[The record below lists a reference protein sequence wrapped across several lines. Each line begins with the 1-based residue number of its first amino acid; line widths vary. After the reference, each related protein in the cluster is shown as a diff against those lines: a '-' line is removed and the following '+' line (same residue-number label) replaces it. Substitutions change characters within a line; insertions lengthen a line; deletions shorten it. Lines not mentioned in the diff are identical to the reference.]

1 MAAFCSPHTLARCR
15 IKPTT
20 LAQIRMVMEKRV
32 EAINVKYIYSACV
45 ITTTPDLSILHD
57 PWFTEGAYDGSWFHF
72 PKVENPLK
80 SIGDVDIIFISHIHP
95 DHYDNVFLKKY
106 FEKYGIKKILIANHS
121 PNHLA
126 GKMRADGIEPTIL
139 KDKLTIGDTTVE
151 IVPHKTGSISD
162 IDSAIVIKYHAKNN
176 KQHCVVNANDI
187 IFDEDMRSN
196 LKSVANEVDIL
207 LCGYTGA
214 GPYPQTYFNSSD
226 NQLNVEANNKKLAFF
241 ERYKTLVKVMG
252 AKVNIPFAG
261 KYILGGKLSDMNDY
275 RGVADP
281 VEVLEFDEKAVV
293 LADNGGEINT
303 SNLIPNHIRTNKYD
317 AREKTKRIEEIK
329 TMRMDYERLIAAEEI
344 GQLPLKRLLFSASR
358 NAVIKSECDEDYYFC
373 IKLPNEQVAVI
384 NANKNE
390 SNSLVFAEKCTPL
403 PTPRSEI
410 FIDPR
415 YLFGLLTKIY
425 HWDNAEVGSQF
436 DTRRTPNTLNRKAQ
450 AFLNYLAI

>member
-1 MAAFCSPHTLARCR
+1 MEKDTHTHTQQEVSLS
-15 IKPTT
+15 KQTT
-20 LAQIRMVMEKRV
+20 LTD
-32 EAINVKYIYSACV
+32 AINVKYIYSACV

-57 PWFTEGAYDGSWFHF
+57 PWFTEGIYDGSWFHF
-72 PKVENPLK
+72 PKIENPLE
-80 SIGDVDIIFISHIHP
+80 SIGDVDFIYISHIHP
-95 DHYDNVFLKKY
+95 DHYDSDFLKIY
-106 FEKYGIKKILIANHS
+106 FRKYGTKKILIANHL

-139 KDKLTIGDTTVE
+139 NDKLTIGNTTVE

-162 IDSAIVIKYHAKNN
+162 IDSAIVIKYQSSSN
-176 KQHCVVNANDI
+176 KLHCVVNANDI
-187 IFDEDMRSN
+187 IFDEEMRSN
-196 LKSVANEVDIL
+196 LKFVANEVDIL

-214 GPYPQTYFNSSD
+214 GPYPQTYFDSSD
-226 NQLNVEANNKKLAFF
+226 NQLNIEANNKKMAFF
-241 ERYKTLVKVMG
+241 ERYKTLVKAID

-261 KYILGGKLSDMNDY
+261 KYILGGKLVGINDF

-281 VEVLEFDEKAVV
+281 IEVLEFDKKAVV

-303 SNLIPNHIRTNKYD
+303 SNLTPNHIRTNKYNE
-317 AREKTKRIEEIK
+317 REKTKRIEEIK
-329 TMRMDYERLIAAEEI
+329 TMRMDYERLIATEEI

-358 NAVIKSECDEDYYFC
+358 NAVSKSECDEDYYFC
-373 IKLPNEQVAVI
+373 IRLPNEQVAVI

-390 SNSLVFAEKCTPL
+390 SKSLSFAEKSTPL

-415 YLFGLLTKIY
+415 YLFGLLTNVY
-425 HWDNAEVGSQF
+425 HWNNAEVGSQY
-436 DTRRTPNTLNRKAQ
+436 DTRRTPNNLNRKAQ

>member
-1 MAAFCSPHTLARCR
+1 MTKDTHTQQEVSPSKQITL
-15 IKPTT
+15 KDS
-20 LAQIRMVMEKRV
+20 
-32 EAINVKYIYSACV
+32 INVKYIYSACV

-57 PWFTEGAYDGSWFHF
+57 PWFTEGVYDGSWFHF
-72 PKVENPLK
+72 PKIENPLE
-80 SIGDVDIIFISHIHP
+80 SIGDVDFIYISHIHP
-95 DHYDNVFLKKY
+95 DHYDSDFLKKY
-106 FEKYGIKKILIANHS
+106 FKRYGTKKILIANHL

-139 KDKLTIGDTTVE
+139 KDKLVIGNTTVE

-162 IDSAIVIKYHAKNN
+162 IDSAIVIKYQSSSN
-176 KQHCVVNANDI
+176 KLHCVVNANDI
-187 IFDEDMRSN
+187 IFDEEMRSN

-214 GPYPQTYFNSSD
+214 GPYPQTYFNPSD
-226 NQLNVEANNKKLAFF
+226 NQLNIEANNKKMAFF
-241 ERYKTLVKVMG
+241 ERYKTLVK
-252 AKVNIPFAG
+252 AIDSKVNIPFAG
-261 KYILGGKLSDMNDY
+261 KYILGGKLVGLNAY

-303 SNLIPNHIRTNKYD
+303 SNLIPNRIRTKKYD
-317 AREKTKRIEEIK
+317 ECEKIKRIEEIK

-344 GQLPLKRLLFSASR
+344 SQLPLKRLLFSAIR
-358 NAVIKSECDEDYYFC
+358 NAVSKSECEEDYYFC

-390 SNSLVFAEKCTPL
+390 SKSLSFAEKGEPL

-415 YLFGLLTKIY
+415 YLFGLLTNIY
-425 HWDNAEVGSQF
+425 HWNNAEVGSQY
-436 DTRRTPNTLNRKAQ
+436 DTRRTPNSLNRKAQ